1 MNFSG
6 FIVCFCDNYS
16 QYSDSPFMALSGLIS
31 HAAMSRPRKIQATV
45 ELQDP
50 APNAAQAELAEENRV
65 RHAIVEAVLSH
76 RLPPGTR
83 LVETRLCEAFGV
95 NRTLLRR
102 VFVRLAGDK
111 VIELQHNRGAIVA
124 QPGPEEMRQVFEAR
138 QLIENGIVRA
148 LGGRAR
154 PEALAAIRKL
164 VAQEQAAYQA
174 GEWSKWVRLSGEYHL
189 QVARLL
195 GNTELED
202 ILRSLIARTTLM
214 IALYDSLGH
223 NVCSFDEH
231 NNILQAL
238 EAGDGERACT
248 LMSAH
253 LHGAEVKLQPGSSPP
268 EVDLVALFT
277 RLP

>member
-1 MNFSG
+1 
-6 FIVCFCDNYS
+6 
-16 QYSDSPFMALSGLIS
+16 
-31 HAAMSRPRKIQATV
+31 MSRPRKTKPAV
-45 ELQDP
+45 EPQNP
-50 APNAAQAELAEENRV
+50 APNAAQTELAEENRV

-95 NRTLLRR
+95 NRSLLRR

-111 VIELQHNRGAIVA
+111 VIELQHNKGAIIA

-138 QLIENGIVRA
+138 QLIENGIIRA
-148 LGGRAR
+148 LDSKAT
-154 PEALAAIRKL
+154 PQALAAIRKL
-164 VAQEQAAYQA
+164 VTQEQAAYQA

-189 QVARLL
+189 QVAKLL
-195 GNTELED
+195 GNTELQD

-238 EAGDGERACT
+238 EAGDSERACK
-248 LMSAH
+248 LMDAH
-253 LHGAEVKLQPGSSPP
+253 LHAAELKLQRDSSPP
-268 EVDLVALFT
+268 EIDLVTLFAQT
-277 RLP
+277 A